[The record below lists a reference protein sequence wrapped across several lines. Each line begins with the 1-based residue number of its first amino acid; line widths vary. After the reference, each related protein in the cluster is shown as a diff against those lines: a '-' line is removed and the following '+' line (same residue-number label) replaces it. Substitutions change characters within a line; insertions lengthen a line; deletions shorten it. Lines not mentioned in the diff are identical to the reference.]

1 VGPDYIAFEASP
13 ERDPD
18 GSRLR
23 DVLNA
28 HYTLERVRFHRAVLF
43 HWTAVLSLPVWLV
56 ALRPGWLSPEA
67 RRLLLVSWALSA
79 LLAAASAIRE
89 RWWRA
94 RLDSKAA
101 DIGAELPPVP

>member
-1 VGPDYIAFEASP
+1 MGPDYIAFEASP

-43 HWTAVLSLPVWLV
+43 HWLAVLSLPVWLV
-56 ALRPGWLSPEA
+56 TLWPGWLSLDA